1 MAPKWKGSDT
11 RDLDIPERS
20 CKLLPLSEKVN
31 ILNKRRKKN
40 QMLRLLRSTVST
52 NLLWNYEEK
61 NIYIW
66 ASFAVEPQTAKV
78 TTIVFEEWL
87 AEMEN
92 GLYL

>member
-31 ILNKRRKKN
+31 IFNKGRKKN
-40 QMLRLLRSTVST
+40 QMLRLLRSAVST

-61 NIYIW
+61 KNIW

-78 TTIVFEEWL
+78 TTMVFEEWL